1 MLPCLL
7 MFFILANVAVAQ
19 ETSTAAKSAVEA
31 HCRQLAIELARLV
44 PGATVTALRPGV
56 VDTPALRKIPGSQD
70 WIDVVLMK
78 HPGKRLTTPDDVG
91 AAIVA
96 CAVALYFMEQKAHSQ
111 GLSLRRAVARR
122 FFMTLAPAFLAGAI
136 LTAAL
141 VGRVDREIITGMW
154 LLLYGTGLTAC
165 GLFAVPA
172 VFTAGVAFMALGTA
186 TLWLPPGS
194 APIVLAL
201 GFGAIH
207 LVMGGAIVRYHGG

>member
-1 MLPCLL
+1 MS
-7 MFFILANVAVAQ
+7 ANPNRKLGPTPIDAG
-19 ETSTAAKSAVEA
+19 AVEHLLYIRQTIEAA
-31 HCRQLAIELARLV
+31 HTFTTV
-44 PGATVTALRPGV
+44 PGKGCIAMGITAL
-56 VDTPALRKIPGSQD
+56 A
-70 WIDVVLMK
+70 
-78 HPGKRLTTPDDVG
+78 
-91 AAIVA
+91 
-96 CAVALYFMEQKAHSQ
+96 AVALESYTPLAAHWLVVWVAAAALACTLALWFMEQKAHAQ

-141 VGRVDREIITGMW
+141 VGRVDRELITGNW

-194 APIVLAL
+194 SHVVLAL
-201 GFGAIH
+201 GFGGIH
-207 LVMGGAIVRYHGG
+207 LALGAVIVRHHGG

>member
-1 MLPCLL
+1 MRATQNRTGDLGATPIDLG
-7 MFFILANVAVAQ
+7 
-19 ETSTAAKSAVEA
+19 AVENLQYIRRTIEAA
-31 HCRQLAIELARLV
+31 HTFTTV
-44 PGATVTALRPGV
+44 PGKGCIAMGVTALAAVAAESYAP
-56 VDTPALRKIPGSQD
+56 LSQH
-70 WIDVVLMK
+70 WLAIW
-78 HPGKRLTTPDDVG
+78 VG
-91 AAIVA
+91 AAVVA
-96 CAVALYFMEQKAHSQ
+96 CAVALYFMEQKAHAQ

-141 VGRVDREIITGMW
+141 VGRVDRELITGTW
-154 LLLYGTGLTAC
+154 LLLYGTGLSAC

-194 APIVLAL
+194 APVVLAL

-207 LVMGGAIVRYHGG
+207 LVLGAAIVRYHGG

>member
-1 MLPCLL
+1 MSATPNRPRDIGPTPIDSGAVENLQYIRRTIEAAHTFTTVPGKGCIA
-7 MFFILANVAVAQ
+7 MGITALAAVAA
-19 ETSTAAKSAVEA
+19 ESYPPLAT
-31 HCRQLAIELARLV
+31 HWLAI
-44 PGATVTALRPGV
+44 
-56 VDTPALRKIPGSQD
+56 
-70 WIDVVLMK
+70 W
-78 HPGKRLTTPDDVG
+78 VG
-91 AAIVA
+91 AAVVA
-96 CAVALYFMEQKAHSQ
+96 CALALYFMEQKAHAQ

-141 VGRVDREIITGMW
+141 VGRVDRELITGTW

-194 APIVLAL
+194 SNVVLAL
-201 GFGAIH
+201 GFGGIH
-207 LVMGGAIVRYHGG
+207 LALGAAIARHHGG